1 MILRRYNHYMISL
14 LAWPTLL
21 VTLSLTSI
29 IWLTQALRFIDFIV
43 NRGLSVGSFLY
54 LTALLIPSLLLLI
67 IPIALFIAV
76 VFAYN
81 KLASDSELVVMKA
94 AGLSPLQLAKPAII
108 IGTLAMLLCYLMSLY
123 LMPLTKRQFK
133 EAQTFL
139 RDNYASVLLQEEV
152 FNTPVDGLTVFIR
165 ERGDDGTLHGILVH
179 DNRIPSQTTTMMAEK
194 AQLMQ
199 SPTGPQFYLIKGQ
212 RQEKRNGQV
221 SWLDFDSYSI
231 DLSFYTTKAKERV
244 LGQEEL
250 FVSDLLNPSGVSI
263 SRANKYRAEAH
274 QRLTWPLYGLLLP
287 LLAVGMLSR
296 GDFNRRGQW
305 KAISSI
311 SAAAI
316 VLVLVI
322 FGLNNFVARTPEL
335 APAIYILALGVGIA
349 NLWMLTRTRSIAP
362 STAQQQ
368 FFQQLLANRRNA
380 QTPTSTLTTGNITL

>member
-1 MILRRYNHYMISL
+1 MILQRYNHYMISL
-14 LAWPTLL
+14 LVWPTLL
-21 VTLSLTSI
+21 VTISLTSI

-43 NRGLSVGSFLY
+43 NRGLSVTSFLY

-67 IPIALFIAV
+67 LPIALFVAV

-81 KLASDSELVVMKA
+81 KLAADSELVVLKA

-108 IGTLAMLLCYLMSLY
+108 IGIIATMLCYAMSLY

-165 ERGDDGTLHGILVH
+165 ERDDDGTLRGILVH
-179 DNRIPSQTTTMMAEK
+179 DNRVPNQTTTMMAEK

-212 RQEKRNGQV
+212 RQEKRNGLV

-231 DLSFYTTKAKERV
+231 DLSFYTKQAKDRV

-250 FVSDLLNPSGVSI
+250 FLGDLLNPTGVSP

-305 KAISSI
+305 KVITSISS
-311 SAAAI
+311 AAI
-316 VLVLVI
+316 ILVVVV
-322 FGLNNFVARTPEL
+322 FGLNNFVARFPVL
-335 APAIYILALGVGIA
+335 APAIYMLAVGVLGVNI
-349 NLWMLTRTRSIAP
+349 WILTRTRSIAP
-362 STAQQQ
+362 SAAHQQH
-368 FFQQLLANRRNA
+368 FQTLL
-380 QTPTSTLTTGNITL
+380 QSYPTSTKGGKV

>member
-1 MILRRYNHYMISL
+1 MILQRYNHYMISL
-14 LAWPTLL
+14 LVWPTLL
-21 VTLSLTSI
+21 VTISLTSI

-43 NRGLSVGSFLY
+43 NRGLSVTSFLY

-67 IPIALFIAV
+67 LPIALFVAV

-81 KLASDSELVVMKA
+81 KLAADSELVVLKA

-108 IGTLAMLLCYLMSLY
+108 IGMIATMLCYAMSLY

-165 ERGDDGTLHGILVH
+165 ERDDDGTLRGILVH
-179 DNRIPSQTTTMMAEK
+179 DNRVPNQTTTMMAEK

-212 RQEKRNGQV
+212 RQEKRNGLV

-231 DLSFYTTKAKERV
+231 DLSFYTKQAKDRV

-250 FVSDLLNPSGVSI
+250 FLGDLLNPTGVSP

-305 KAISSI
+305 KVITSISS
-311 SAAAI
+311 AAI
-316 VLVLVI
+316 ILVVVV
-322 FGLNNFVARTPEL
+322 FGLNNFVARFPVL
-335 APAIYILALGVGIA
+335 APAIYMLAVGVLGVNI
-349 NLWMLTRTRSIAP
+349 WILTRTRSIAP
-362 STAQQQ
+362 SAAHQQH
-368 FFQQLLANRRNA
+368 FQTLL
-380 QTPTSTLTTGNITL
+380 QSYPTSTKGGKV